1 MIEREAHMPGDEP
14 PDSDRPQRPGRER
27 PAVPGE
33 IPPTPNIDPVP
44 IDEPGRD
51 PRVKDPPPDERP
63 NPKRY

>member
-1 MIEREAHMPGDEP
+1 MIERQAHIPNSEP
-14 PDSDRPQRPGRER
+14 PDSDRPRRPNER
-27 PAVPGE
+27 PSVPGE

-63 NPKRY
+63 NPQRY